1 MSHLEPERLVLLA
14 LGEGTL
20 DQHETGHLD
29 SCERCRADMAELRGV
44 AGLGRRTQPLRD
56 LPPAPSHVWDR
67 IRSELAAS
75 ERAFPP
81 PAVSLHS
88 DPPPRRLSPPRSSP
102 PCSSPPA
109 AAPPAGSSPAASR
122 APLEWPAPPP
132 APVAAAAHPPAASS
146 PPTAAPASP
155 PSTPGELL
163 EPVGGRRRGPGWVAT
178 VVIAA
183 GAAVAGAGVTAGVLY
198 DRGPEGRPAPATCRA
213 GDPRVELE
221 ALPGAPSGLSGY
233 ACLVGAGGDRKLLVH
248 AEGMPARADGDYEA
262 WLLDPASLGVQPLG
276 VLGSGADQEL
286 TVPDTLDLARYNVVD
301 ISAEPH
307 DGNAAHSGHSVLRG
321 LLP

>member
-14 LGEGTL
+14 LGEETL

-29 SCERCRADMAELRGV
+29 SCERCRADMASLRGV

-56 LPPAPSHVWDR
+56 LPPAPEHVWHR
-67 IRSELAAS
+67 IRAELATS
-75 ERAFPP
+75 DRAFPP

-88 DPPPRRLSPPRSSP
+88 DPPPRRLPP
-102 PCSSPPA
+102 
-109 AAPPAGSSPAASR
+109 
-122 APLEWPAPPP
+122 LPPP
-132 APVAAAAHPPAASS
+132 VKVVDTPAR
-146 PPTAAPASP
+146 
-155 PSTPGELL
+155 PG
-163 EPVGGRRRGPGWVAT
+163 RRGPGWVAT

-198 DRGPEGRPAPATCRA
+198 DRGGAARPAPAACRA

-221 ALPGAPSGLSGY
+221 AVPGAPSGLTGY
-233 ACLVGAGGDRKLLVH
+233 ACLVSAGGDRKLLVH

-262 WLLDPASLGVQPLG
+262 WLLDPAGLGVQPLG

-286 TVPDTLDLARYNVVD
+286 TVPGTLDLARFNVVD

-307 DGNAAHSGHSVLRG
+307 DGNAGHSGHSLLRG
-321 LLP
+321 RLP